1 MSFRN
6 IRGTWF
12 PSPAAQNTA
21 QWSNYAD
28 RVDIPALVLMENMA
42 VETGGGAGSHVA
54 FVATN
59 NLDLLLAPPPTQQ
72 STEVVNSQVGLYS
85 NFNTLMLFVFFRETL
100 LDLPTLFVIIIFIQM
115 FILYIHNLY
124 GNVPVW
130 ASDLF
135 RLSDFPSSCCNLALY
150 NRQTFV

>member
-1 MSFRN
+1 MLVVKKMSFRN

-59 NLDLLLAPPPTQQ
+59 NLDLLLAPPPSQQ
-72 STEVVNSQVGLYS
+72 STEVVNSQVGYYFFFSL
-85 NFNTLMLFVFFRETL
+85 FFLMYF
-100 LDLPTLFVIIIFIQM
+100 
-115 FILYIHNLY
+115 
-124 GNVPVW
+124 
-130 ASDLF
+130 
-135 RLSDFPSSCCNLALY
+135 
-150 NRQTFV
+150 